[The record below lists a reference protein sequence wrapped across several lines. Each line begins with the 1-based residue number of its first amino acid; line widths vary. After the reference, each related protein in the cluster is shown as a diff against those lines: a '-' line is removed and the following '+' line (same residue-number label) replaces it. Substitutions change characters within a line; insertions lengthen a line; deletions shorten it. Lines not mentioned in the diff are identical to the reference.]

1 MQQSNR
7 IILTDVDGVMLDWA
21 NHFSKWMKQQG
32 FFEIEGAEKIYS
44 MHERY
49 GISIEQK
56 EKLVREFNNSAWMR
70 NQPAMPDCEKWVKLL
85 YAEGWTFIPITSQ
98 TLDIPAQELRKS
110 RLKEIFGEKV
120 FVNFIILDTGS
131 HKDEA
136 LKGFTNTGLWWIE
149 DKFSN
154 AKQGLECGLKP
165 LLYNHSYNQGFDHPM
180 ISRVNNWKHIY
191 EIINEKQ

>member
-1 MQQSNR
+1 
-7 IILTDVDGVMLDWA
+7 VDGVMLDWA
-21 NHFSKWMKQQG
+21 DHFSKWMKQQG

-136 LKGFTNTGLWWIE
+136 LKEFTNTGLWWIE

-154 AKQGLECGLKP
+154 AKQGLEYGLKP